1 MRPVALATAPILALL
16 LLGNAAA
23 ESRDETSA
31 RCADHSA
38 RPDLAIA
45 ACTALIEGA
54 WGLTGHLVD
63 DYVNR
68 GIAYAMK
75 RQCDQAIQDYDRAI
89 ELDHRD
95 AVTFVNRAGAYVRQ
109 GDYDRAVQDYDQPIR
124 LDPTNAAAFDNRGID
139 YGRKGEYD
147 RAIQDFD
154 QAIRLDPRFAAAF
167 DNRGVA
173 YGGKG
178 QYNRTIQDF
187 DEAIRLDP
195 GYAIAYHNRGNFY
208 DGLRQYNRAIRDFD
222 EAIWLDPGKAAP
234 WNSRCWAHAV
244 INRAREALATAM
256 NPCASAWRRRQARRP
271 LAMGDYAAPC
281 DQCQECLRTLR
292 ARHGKANGRGH
303 AGERVGHCR
312 SKIDQSQDRR

>member
-1 MRPVALATAPILALL
+1 MALGGRKDMRPVALATAPILALL

-154 QAIRLDPRFAAAF
+154 QAGSTPALRPPSTIAALLTAARANIIGRFRISTRPSGSIPVTPSPTTTAAIS
-167 DNRGVA
+167 
-173 YGGKG
+173 
-178 QYNRTIQDF
+178 T
-187 DEAIRLDP
+187 
-195 GYAIAYHNRGNFY
+195 
-208 DGLRQYNRAIRDFD
+208 
-222 EAIWLDPGKAAP
+222 
-234 WNSRCWAHAV
+234 
-244 INRAREALATAM
+244 TA
-256 NPCASAWRRRQARRP
+256 
-271 LAMGDYAAPC
+271 
-281 DQCQECLRTLR
+281 
-292 ARHGKANGRGH
+292 
-303 AGERVGHCR
+303 
-312 SKIDQSQDRR
+312 